1 MKDKYRLLNNEKIQ
15 FDRYEEVET
24 DNEKMKNIMKSKLK
38 SHKQKKL
45 PKVAAACLIGVI
57 ALGTVNPW

>member
-38 SHKQKKL
+38 SHKQKNFLKL
-45 PKVAAACLIGVI
+45 QLHV
-57 ALGTVNPW
+57 